1 MASPLL
7 HKANRSKPACAYNVK
22 SIIVHRRGI
31 MKKYISAI
39 LLSSLFIAPVMA
51 EKPEWAGK
59 GKPTEEQ
66 KAEHRAEMEAKDDVE
81 SERRVKELKEKKE
94 KKEKKVKKKEIDAS
108 VDKEGLEKQKSK
120 KLDQEQKELD
130 KGSAKGK
137 EAREENS
144 KKWWNFW
151 GE

>member
-1 MASPLL
+1 
-7 HKANRSKPACAYNVK
+7 
-22 SIIVHRRGI
+22 
-31 MKKYISAI
+31 MKKYISAVF
-39 LLSSLFIAPVMA
+39 LSLVFVAPVMA

-66 KAEHRAEMEAKDDVE
+66 KAAHRTAMEAKDDVE
-81 SERRVKELKEKKE
+81 SEDRVKELKEKKD
-94 KKEKKVKKKEIDAS
+94 KKEKNVKKKMDIS

-137 EAREENS
+137 ESREENS
-144 KKWWNFW
+144 KKWWKFW

>member
-1 MASPLL
+1 
-7 HKANRSKPACAYNVK
+7 
-22 SIIVHRRGI
+22 

-39 LLSSLFIAPVMA
+39 LLGSLFIAPVMA

-66 KAEHRAEMEAKDDVE
+66 KAAHRTAMEAKDDVE
-81 SERRVKELKEKKE
+81 SEDRVKELKEKKE
-94 KKEKKVKKKEIDAS
+94 KKEKKVKNKEMDTL

-120 KLDQEQKELD
+120 KLDQEQKELE

-137 EAREENS
+137 ESREENS
-144 KKWWNFW
+144 KKWWKFW